1 MIFKKVNPSII
12 PRNHVVEKD
21 HKYSAVT
28 DKNDLKPLDEL
39 VYLLE
44 KPYDDCSN
52 KENYIN
58 PPKKNEDIKNTF
70 CGT

>member
-1 MIFKKVNPSII
+1 MII
-12 PRNHVVEKD
+12 PRNHVVEKVINT
-21 HKYSAVT
+21 AV
-28 DKNDLKPLDEL
+28 NDENFKPLDEL

-44 KPYDDCSN
+44 KPYDDYSS